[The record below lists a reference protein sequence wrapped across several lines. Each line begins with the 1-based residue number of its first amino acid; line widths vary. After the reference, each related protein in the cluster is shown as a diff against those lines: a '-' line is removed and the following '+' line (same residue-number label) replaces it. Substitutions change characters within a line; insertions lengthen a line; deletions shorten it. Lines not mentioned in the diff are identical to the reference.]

1 MNQPAIIQHLQQHI
15 PNLLG
20 VWAFGSRISGG
31 ARADSDLD
39 LAVLVAGYADTV
51 RLFELAGDVHDYQ
64 KLHLPIVVS
73 IITQH
78 LDDFLL
84 FSRLILTRR

>member
-1 MNQPAIIQHLQQHI
+1 M
-15 PNLLG
+15 
-20 VWAFGSRISGG
+20 
-31 ARADSDLD
+31 
-39 LAVLVAGYADTV
+39 
-51 RLFELAGDVHDYQ
+51 AGDVHDYQ

-84 FSRLILTRR
+84 FSKLILTRR